1 MFKFNMGTTVTQNV
15 SNYAGT
21 IVARCEYTDYI
32 SYLVR
37 SVNLSADGAPVERWL
52 GEGELQQ

>member
-1 MFKFNMGTTVTQNV
+1 MFKFNLLEAVTQDV
-15 SNYAGT
+15 SGYSGV
-21 IVARCEYTDYI
+21 IVARCQYRDYI

-37 SVNLSADGAPVERWL
+37 SKNLSTDGAPVERWL